1 VSSII
6 DRIQETILA
15 QESIILELI
24 KYGRAFAAYEEIN
37 RMASE
42 VSQKFLVEV
51 VVNFRKSRQLIDF
64 K

>member
-6 DRIQETILA
+6 NRIQEAILA
-15 QESIILELI
+15 QESIILEFI

-42 VSQKFLVEV
+42 VSQEFLVEIV
-51 VVNFRKSRQLIDF
+51 VSP
-64 K
+64 